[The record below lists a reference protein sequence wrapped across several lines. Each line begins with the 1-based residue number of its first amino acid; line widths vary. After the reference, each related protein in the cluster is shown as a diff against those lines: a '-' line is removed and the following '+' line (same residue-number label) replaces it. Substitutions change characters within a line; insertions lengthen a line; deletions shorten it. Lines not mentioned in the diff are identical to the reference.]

1 MVTVGRPVGK
11 VGHCDMDVCLDCLD
25 FLAGDSDWSVV
36 VEETCLLVG
45 VADESGG
52 RFTAIC

>member
-1 MVTVGRPVGK
+1 MTVGRPVGK